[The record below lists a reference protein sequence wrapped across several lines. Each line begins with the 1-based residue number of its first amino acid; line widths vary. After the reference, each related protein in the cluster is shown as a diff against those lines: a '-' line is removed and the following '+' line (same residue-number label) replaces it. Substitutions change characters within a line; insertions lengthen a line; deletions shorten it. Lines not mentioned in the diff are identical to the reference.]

1 MGGWL
6 EEGLEAPLG
15 LGWVSLLRGRH
26 IDACLLIGGLVVHGQ
41 TFAFRPYIR
50 AFF

>member
-15 LGWVSLLRGRH
+15 MLLLRGEGH
-26 IDACLLIGGLVVHGQ
+26 IDACLLIGGLVVDVHG
-41 TFAFRPYIR
+41 PS
-50 AFF
+50 